1 MYERLPPEEREAFD
15 AENRRIIEEFNDPE
29 KRKKIFADLDK
40 QAADIE
46 RQTPMRFEE
55 PKRLRAND
63 FWADAEED
71 EFADVEDADD
81 SFGDDDITSMAH
93 AELEVHREVREYA
106 RIAAWDMP
114 LLSSKFRLSV
124 CAGSAR

>member
-1 MYERLPPEEREAFD
+1 MYDRLAPEEREQFD
-15 AENRRIIEEFNDPE
+15 AENRRIVEEFNDPQ
-29 KRKKIFADLDK
+29 KRKQIFADLDK

-46 RQTPMRFEE
+46 KMTPMRFEDMRRRR
-55 PKRLRAND
+55 PTD
-63 FWADAEED
+63 FWSDAEDD

-81 SFGDDDITSMAH
+81 SFGNDDITSMAH

-114 LLSSKFRLSV
+114 LLSSMFTRYV
-124 CAGSAR
+124 GRMVR